1 MREIKNLRPNPRDFM
16 KNSESKI
23 HQQAILDLSTEDQ
36 LFFGKFGQ
44 GETVHPDYECIHLA
58 FEAQVNVQPTAIAIE
73 HLNETMTYGE
83 LNDQAN
89 RLAQLLI
96 EHGVS
101 SGDSVGLFLQRSIPM
116 VVGIFATLK
125 IGAAY
130 VPQHL
135 GVATSDQLT
144 HILKSTAAKVVLTL
158 SHLRHL
164 IPISTG
170 LVCIDI
176 DKVIATP
183 LPKPKELTP
192 VQANRMPVQ
201 ASNTCFI
208 LFTSGTTGKPNGV
221 EVTHAN
227 VCNIILTTP
236 GNLGIRPG
244 MKVSQ
249 ILSIAFDLAAWEIL
263 GCLTNGGTLV
273 IREKNIEETVKKVD
287 VVIATP
293 TILSSLDIHNCGNVK
308 VVAVAGEPC
317 PRVLADRWS
326 DLCEFYNCCGP
337 TETTIVN
344 TMKRHSRGVEKM
356 TIGRPTPNNTV
367 YILDEQLKPCP
378 IGQVGEMWAG
388 GECVSN
394 GYLNNTSLTQ
404 ERYLP
409 DPFLGGGRK
418 MFRTRDLGRW
428 TPEGDLEHL
437 GRTDD
442 QVKIRGFRVELD
454 SVSAALES
462 VHPCQRAV
470 TLKLNDRDLVSF
482 VSPGS
487 VNIEEAKNA
496 VKAALPYYCMPSI
509 IIALEELPLT
519 SNGKID
525 KRALTILAV

>member
-1 MREIKNLRPNPRDFM
+1 M
-16 KNSESKI
+16 KNKNNRI
-23 HQQAILDLSTEDQ
+23 NKNAIVDLSTEDQ
-36 LFFGKFGQ
+36 LLFEKFGR
-44 GETVHPDYECIHLA
+44 GAVSSPDFTCIHHA
-58 FEAQVNVQPTAIAIE
+58 IEAQAVAQPDAIAIQ
-73 HLNETMTYGE
+73 HLDDSMTYRE

-96 EHGVS
+96 EQGVN
-101 SGDSVGLFLQRSIPM
+101 SGDRVALFLQRSIPM
-116 VVGIFATLK
+116 VVGILAVLK
-125 IGAAY
+125 VGAAY
-130 VPQHL
+130 IPQHL
-135 GVATSDQLT
+135 GVAPAEQLSQ
-144 HILKSTAAKVVLTL
+144 ILKSTHAKIVLTL

-164 IPISTG
+164 IPIEIG
-170 LVCIDI
+170 VVGIDI
-176 DKVIATP
+176 DSVILRP
-183 LPKPKELTP
+183 LLNQKPAESLIARRLSVK
-192 VQANRMPVQ
+192 
-201 ASNTCFI
+201 SNDVCFI

-227 VCNIILTTP
+227 ICNIILTSP

-249 ILSIAFDLAAWEIL
+249 ILSISFDMAAWEIL
-263 GCLTNGGTLV
+263 GCLTNGATLV
-273 IREKNIEETVKKVD
+273 IRHKDIEEAVKKVD

-293 TILSSLDIHNCGNVK
+293 TILSSLDLENCKNVK

-317 PRVLADRWS
+317 PRILADKWS
-326 DLCEFYNCCGP
+326 RICDFYNCCGP

-344 TMKRHSRGVEKM
+344 TMQLYSSHSKKI

-367 YILDEQLKPCP
+367 YILDEQRQPCA

-388 GECVSN
+388 GDCVSK
-394 GYLNNTSLTQ
+394 GYLNNIDLTN
-404 ERYLP
+404 ERYFP
-409 DPFLGGGRK
+409 DPFLGNGQK

-428 TPEGDLEHL
+428 TPEGELEHL

-462 VHPCQRAV
+462 VHTCQRAV

-482 VSPGS
+482 VSPS
-487 VNIEEAKNA
+487 TVNIEEAKKA
-496 VKAALPYYCMPSI
+496 VKASLPYYCTPAI
-509 IIALEELPLT
+509 IIALEVLPRT

-525 KRALTILAV
+525 KRALTNFAL